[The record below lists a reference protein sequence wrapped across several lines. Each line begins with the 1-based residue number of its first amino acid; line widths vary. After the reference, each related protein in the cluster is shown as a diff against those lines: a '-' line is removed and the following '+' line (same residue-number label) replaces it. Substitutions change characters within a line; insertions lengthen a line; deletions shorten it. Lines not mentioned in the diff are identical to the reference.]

1 LPLARRNRSL
11 QTLVFAQNF
20 LKHPRMIGSIIP
32 SSRFLVERLLQQV
45 NWDRTQVMV
54 EYGPGVGNITREI
67 LKRLPPMATLIAIE
81 MNKDFVRL
89 LREQNRDR
97 RLKVV
102 QGSAI
107 DVRRVLKSLG
117 HTGADYI
124 ISGIPYTTLPEEVR
138 VRVMRESRAALNA
151 GGSLLIYQFTR
162 AVLPYLRREF
172 GDVRTDFEILNV
184 LPAQLFTC
192 EKRGELSNA

>member
-1 LPLARRNRSL
+1 
-11 QTLVFAQNF
+11 
-20 LKHPRMIGSIIP
+20 MIGSIIP

-45 NWDRTQVMV
+45 EWNRTRVVV

-67 LKRLPPMATLIAIE
+67 LKRLPPDAALIAIE

-89 LREQNRDR
+89 LRDQNHDH

-102 QGSAI
+102 HGSAVN
-107 DVRRVLKSLG
+107 VRRVLKRFG
-117 HTGADYI
+117 HCGADYI
-124 ISGIPYTTLPEEVR
+124 ISGIPYTTLPEDVR
-138 VRVMRESRAALNA
+138 VHVMHESRAALN
-151 GGSLLIYQFTR
+151 GGGALLIYQFTR

-172 GDVRTDFEILNV
+172 GDVRTDFEPLNV

-192 EKRGELSNA
+192 EKRRELSIA